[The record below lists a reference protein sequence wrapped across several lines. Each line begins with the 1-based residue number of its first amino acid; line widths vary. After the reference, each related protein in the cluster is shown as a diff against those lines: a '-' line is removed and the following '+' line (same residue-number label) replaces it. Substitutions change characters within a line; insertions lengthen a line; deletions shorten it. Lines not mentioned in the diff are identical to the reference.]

1 MAKEATTELTDFLYD
16 VLNNTMDAILNARI
30 DQERRYFELIEDTLL
45 SAEEFI
51 EKYDLSYELV
61 KTLEGEQVPA
71 PEFESMLLEI
81 YQERLKTI
89 SKLLEEGPPK
99 MKVHEGNLKVKLAF
113 EVRESEQPEEE
124 VERMH
129 TSLGSLSSAKRPL
142 SLPSRKVMYGKIKDL
157 AQLQLD
163 KVNQTKQLHRQDK
176 RKLFIKLPDHGKEVE
191 PNSSLYSEIDIKFSV
206 E

>member
-1 MAKEATTELTDFLYD
+1 MGKEATTELTDFLYD
-16 VLNNTMDAILNARI
+16 VLNNTMDAIHNARI

-51 EKYDLSYELV
+51 EKYNLRYEV
-61 KTLEGEQVPA
+61 TKNLEGEPL
-71 PEFESMLLEI
+71 PPTEFENMLLEI

-113 EVRESEQPEEE
+113 AVGDSEESQEE
-124 VERMH
+124 VESLD
-129 TSLGSLSSAKRPL
+129 TSMGTLTAIKKKPA
-142 SLPSRKVMYGKIKDL
+142 LPSRTLKQRKIKDL
-157 AQLQLD
+157 TQLQLD
-163 KVNQTKQLHRQDK
+163 RINQTKQLHKLNQ
-176 RKLFIKLPDHGKEVE
+176 RKLLIKLPDHSNEVE

>member
-1 MAKEATTELTDFLYD
+1 MAKDATTELTDFLYD

-51 EKYDLSYELV
+51 EKYDLRYEV
-61 KTLEGEQVPA
+61 TKNLEGEPL
-71 PEFESMLLEI
+71 PPTEFENMLLEI

-113 EVRESEQPEEE
+113 AVEDAAEPQAE
-124 VERMH
+124 VENLD
-129 TSLGSLSSAKRPL
+129 TSLGALTAIKKKTD
-142 SLPSRKVMYGKIKDL
+142 LPSRTLKQRKVKDL
-157 AQLQLD
+157 TQLQLD
-163 KVNQTKQLHRQDK
+163 RINQTKQLHKLNQ
-176 RKLFIKLPDHGKEVE
+176 RKILIKLPDHGKDVE
-191 PNSSLYSEIDIKFSV
+191 PNSSLYNEIDIKFSV